1 MQNPI
6 PSPRRSDGVRPRP
19 RLVPPLPRRTTL
31 VGPVCPHCEHPSCRV
46 RRAQRLPRLG
56 GHRSEFSRPSPS
68 TTLNGRLRRSFS
80 AAHAQA
86 AAIQSHPSPS
96 TTLNGRLRRSP
107 DSNRHLIVYYGEATQ
122 SFWAVTP
129 AGLLE
134 AANADALLLALWPHN
149 APFMPP
155 APAVEALTPVTA

>member
-6 PSPRRSDGVRPRP
+6 PSPRRSDDVRPMP
-19 RLVPPLPRRTTL
+19 RPLPRRTPLT
-31 VGPVCPHCEHPSCRV
+31 GPVCPVCEHPSCRV

-56 GHRSEFSRPSPS
+56 GHRSEFARE
-68 TTLNGRLRRSFS
+68 
-80 AAHAQA
+80 HAQA

-129 AGLLE
+129 TGLLE
-134 AANADALLLALWPHN
+134 AASVDALLLLLWPH
-149 APFMPP
+149 ATPFMPP
-155 APAVEALTPVTA
+155 ALGVEATTPAPV

>member
-1 MQNPI
+1 M
-6 PSPRRSDGVRPRP
+6 P
-19 RLVPPLPRRTTL
+19 RLVPSLPRRTPL
-31 VGPVCPHCEHPSCRV
+31 VGPVCSDCEHPSCRV

-56 GHRSEFSRPSPS
+56 GHRSEFARE
-68 TTLNGRLRRSFS
+68 
-80 AAHAQA
+80 HAQA
-86 AAIQSHPSPS
+86 AAIQKRH
-96 TTLNGRLRRSP
+96 
-107 DSNRHLIVYYGEATQ
+107 RHLIVYYGEATQ

-155 APAVEALTPVTA
+155 ALAAEAVTLAPA

>member
-1 MQNPI
+1 MQHPI
-6 PSPRRSDGVRPRP
+6 PSPRRSDDVRPMPRP
-19 RLVPPLPRRTTL
+19 IPLLPRRTPL
-31 VGPVCPHCEHPSCRV
+31 IGPACPVCEHPSCRV

-56 GHRSEFSRPSPS
+56 GHRSEFARPSPS

-86 AAIQSHPSPS
+86 AAIQARH
-96 TTLNGRLRRSP
+96 
-107 DSNRHLIVYYGEATQ
+107 RHLIVYYGEATQ

-129 AGLLE
+129 TGLLE

-155 APAVEALTPVTA
+155 ALAVEALTPVPA

>member
-6 PSPRRSDGVRPRP
+6 PSPRRSDDVRPMP
-19 RLVPPLPRRTTL
+19 RPLPRRTPL

-56 GHRSEFSRPSPS
+56 GHRSEFSRE
-68 TTLNGRLRRSFS
+68 
-80 AAHAQA
+80 HAQA
-86 AAIQSHPSPS
+86 AAMQKRYP
-96 TTLNGRLRRSP
+96 
-107 DSNRHLIVYYGEATQ
+107 HLICYYGEATQ

-129 AGLLE
+129 TGLLE
-134 AANADALLLALWPHN
+134 AASVDALLLLLWPHN

-155 APAVEALTPVTA
+155 ALAAETVPLALT

>member
-6 PSPRRSDGVRPRP
+6 PSPRRSDGVRPMP
-19 RLVPPLPRRTTL
+19 RLFPPLPRRTPL
-31 VGPVCPHCEHPSCRV
+31 VGPVCPRCEHPSCRV

-56 GHRSEFSRPSPS
+56 GHRSEFSRE
-68 TTLNGRLRRSFS
+68 
-80 AAHAQA
+80 HAQA
-86 AAIQSHPSPS
+86 AAIQKRH
-96 TTLNGRLRRSP
+96 
-107 DSNRHLIVYYGEATQ
+107 RHLIVYYGEATQ

-129 AGLLE
+129 TGLLE

-155 APAVEALTPVTA
+155 ALAVEALTPVPA